1 MEKMPFYTWPS
12 NLNIILT
19 LLEILTILGVTI
31 YLWNRRNIPGA
42 RFFIAISIIIL
53 IWSISYGMVLF
64 CYSLKWKEFW
74 ENLEFSVLTVI
85 PVLYLF
91 FFREYTYQ
99 KKNDLI
105 IWIIF
110 LLQPVIS
117 SIVIWSGL
125 FPDAFRTSSVIITNG
140 ISFPGYL
147 ISTFGNW
154 FWFSLIYQFVFLAID
169 LGFILLAFRT
179 APKWTRYR
187 FTYLIVGLFT
197 PWIVLLLTISHWEA
211 IYTDSIFIFSVTA
224 SSILLIF
231 GITLTRI
238 FNILPVARDTLLD
251 QIGDLVFIL
260 DEHGRI
266 VDINKVAKKK
276 LADAGKI
283 WPSQSFT
290 SVIPEISYLSFDDKF
305 TDAIENEIAVAIGES
320 QHIFEVRISPLM
332 TAPKMV
338 SGWVAIFHDI
348 THRKAEEKRLVEAEG
363 KIESSLIEM
372 QNQRDELRFMQQI
385 SETLNQATSVRASL
399 IPVFTL
405 LKDVIHFDQLW
416 VCLIDSTDPSIH
428 REVYY
433 DPNSSNSPLNFID
446 GISNDLPCLK
456 SLDLSLSQ
464 GPHIWKTQENRKFGR
479 QIRKSSFISFP
490 LYSRQKAIGL
500 LNVSGDTEQFLSEKA
515 IQQIKI
521 LCSSLS
527 ATLDRVL
534 LLKTTYTERRLSDTF
549 RQINSKLTSSLD
561 LNNVLDLLLDQISRL
576 VPMDAGSVMEIEE
589 DSAHVLRMKG
599 FDVLGKDVEK
609 MISQYVFSV
618 ATTENIRKVVSS
630 KSPTIVSD
638 IQKQLDWKVIYENE
652 PFRSW
657 LGCPVLI
664 NDEVSLIF
672 SLSKYEPNTYT
683 EVHAKLLND
692 FCTEVALAIQNAQ
705 LFESEKKRLREL
717 ESMQITLNDISSELD
732 VQKLLGD
739 IMHRAFSLLGTR
751 TGLLALYQE
760 NQQVFKV
767 VVGSHNGKDLTNI
780 AFSKDEGLV
789 HKLWEQKQPTIIEDY
804 PNWENRIEKYTKI
817 FSRSLLAVPL
827 LGGDQVVGILLVG
840 SDSAGR
846 KFHEDDIR
854 LLTLFGQQAIIAL
867 KNAQLIADS
876 QQKAE
881 EAETLRLAG
890 AIVASTLKQ
899 KPAMD
904 LILDQ
909 LQKVVPYDSASI
921 LLLKENELTL
931 VEGHGFTGDSDVQGM
946 KISLNENQ
954 PGPLVFKQRKPIVIN
969 NMLEAYPSFAE
980 YNHLPISSWI
990 GVPLVVKN
998 RVIGILSLDSLEANR
1013 YNDNHARLVS
1023 AFADQVAV
1031 ALENIRLYEDALKSA
1046 KQFSSLYTLSQSIS
1060 ANLQPQNVFN
1070 AIYRAASE
1078 LMPCDIFMISLYD
1091 EKTQM
1096 INDVYSI
1103 EKGVLEKPTTRPF
1116 GDGLFSKAIREN
1128 RSLLYNHFTHKDVKR
1143 TKAVLIGEEDDET
1156 LVQSIL
1162 IVPLR
1167 SGKEIKGVLS
1177 TQSYEANKFT
1187 EENKETLEMLATHS
1201 AIALENARLFNEI
1214 QELAMTDSLTKIYNR
1229 RKFYEFADGEFERA
1243 RRYNHPLSVI
1253 MMDID
1258 KFKLVNDSY
1267 GHSAGDQVLTRIAEL
1282 CNSSMRSI
1290 DILARYGGEEFVA
1303 MLPETTIS
1311 EAQLTAERL
1320 RQLIARTPIKVGN
1333 STIKVTLSFGVVEL
1347 EEDCKTIEEL
1357 MARSDQAMYA
1367 SKNSGRNRVTLWS
1380 PRLAIQNEVS
1390 EDHFHL

>member
-1 MEKMPFYTWPS
+1 MPFYTWPS
-12 NLNIILT
+12 NLNITLT
-19 LLEILTILGVTI
+19 LIEILIILGVII

-42 RFFIAISIIIL
+42 RFFIAISLAIL
-53 IWSISYGMVLF
+53 LWSISYGMELF
-64 CYSLKWKEFW
+64 CYTIKWKEFW
-74 ENLEFSVLTVI
+74 ENLEFTVLTI
-85 PVLYLF
+85 LPVLYLF
-91 FFREYTYQ
+91 FFREYTHQ
-99 KKNDLI
+99 SKNNLQ
-105 IWIIF
+105 IWIVF
-110 LLQPVIS
+110 LIQPILSVL
-117 SIVIWSGL
+117 VIWSGL
-125 FPDAFRTSSVIITNG
+125 FPEAFRKSSVIINNG
-140 ISFPGYL
+140 IDFPGYL
-147 ISTFGNW
+147 ISSFGNW
-154 FWFSLIYQFVFLAID
+154 FWFSLVYQYIFLAID
-169 LGFILLAFRT
+169 FIFLLLSYRT

-187 FTYLIVGLFT
+187 FTFLLIGLFT
-197 PWIVLLLTISHWEA
+197 PWIVLLLTISQWKA
-211 IYTDSIFIFSVTA
+211 IYIDGIFVFSVTA
-224 SSILLIF
+224 SSILLVF

-260 DEHGRI
+260 DENGRI
-266 VDINKVAKKK
+266 VDLNQVAKKIIENN
-276 LADAGKI
+276 GKN
-283 WPSQSFT
+283 WVNQSFPA
-290 SVIPEISYLSFDDKF
+290 VIPEISSLSFDDKF
-305 TDAIENEIAVAIGES
+305 TDAYETEIAITFDETQNS
-320 QHIFEVRISPLM
+320 YEMRISPLV
-332 TAPKMV
+332 V
-338 SGWVAIFHDI
+338 SQNIVAGWVAIFHNV
-348 THRKAEEKRLVEAEG
+348 TQRKAEEKRLVEAEE

-405 LKDVIHFDQLW
+405 LKEVILFDQLW
-416 VCLIDSTDPSIH
+416 VCLLDSTIPNSH
-428 REVYY
+428 REIYF
-433 DPNSSNSPLNFID
+433 DPNSSRSPLQFLD
-446 GISNDLPCLK
+446 GISNDLPCLEG
-456 SLDLSLSQ
+456 LNYSQ
-464 GPHIWKTQENRKFGR
+464 TQQPRIWKSQDNRKFGK
-479 QIRKSSFISFP
+479 QIRQPTFISFP
-490 LYSRQKAIGL
+490 LFSRQKVIGL
-500 LNVSGDTEQFLSEKA
+500 LNISGKTDTFLSEKA
-515 IQQIKI
+515 INQIKI
-521 LCSSLS
+521 LSSSLS

-534 LLKTTYTERRLSDTF
+534 LLKTTYTERRLSETF
-549 RQINSKLTSSLD
+549 RQINSKLTASLD

-576 VPMDAGSVMEIEE
+576 VPMDAGSVMEIEK
-589 DSAHVLRMKG
+589 DTAHVLRMKG
-599 FDVLGKDVEK
+599 FDILGNDVEK
-609 MISQYVFSV
+609 KISQYVFSV
-618 ATTENIRKVVSS
+618 ATTENIRRVVSS
-630 KSPTIVSD
+630 KSPQIISD
-638 IQKQLDWKVIYENE
+638 VQKQLDWKVIYENE

-672 SLSKYEPNTYT
+672 SLSKYEPNAYT

-692 FCTEVALAIQNAQ
+692 FCTEVALAIQNSQ
-705 LFESEKKRLREL
+705 LYESEKKRLREL

-732 VQKLLGD
+732 VQKLLRD
-739 IMHRAFSLLGTR
+739 IMNRAFTLLGTR
-751 TGLLALYQE
+751 TGLLALYQDD
-760 NQQVFKV
+760 QQVFKV
-767 VVGSHNGKDLTNI
+767 VVGSQEGKDLANI
-780 AFSKDEGLV
+780 SFSKEEGLI
-789 HKLWEQKQPTIIEDY
+789 HLLWEQKKPFIIEDY
-804 PNWENRIEKYTKI
+804 PTWENRIEKYTNI

-827 LGGDQVVGILLVG
+827 LGGDQVVGVLLVG
-840 SDSAGR
+840 SDSAVR

-854 LLTLFGQQAIIAL
+854 LLSLFGQQAIIAL
-867 KNAQLIADS
+867 KNAQLITDS
-876 QQKAE
+876 RQKAE

-921 LLLKENELTL
+921 LLLKENDLVL

-946 KISLNENQ
+946 KISLNEDQ
-954 PGPLVFKQRKPIVIN
+954 PGPLVFKQRKPIVVN

-998 RVIGILSLDSLEANR
+998 RVIGILSLDSLEPNR
-1013 YNDNHARLVS
+1013 YNQNHARLVS

-1091 EKTQM
+1091 EKSQM

-1103 EKGVLEKPTTRPF
+1103 EKGVLEKPSVRPF
-1116 GDGLFSKAIREN
+1116 GDGLFSKVIREN
-1128 RSLLYNHFTHKDVKR
+1128 RSLLYNHFSHKDAVR
-1143 TKAVLIGEEDDET
+1143 TKAVLIGDDDDDT

-1162 IVPLR
+1162 VVPLR

-1177 TQSYEANKFT
+1177 TQSYSANKFT

-1303 MLPETTIS
+1303 MLPETTVS

-1390 EDHFHL
+1390 EDHFHY